1 MPRYHCGMP
10 SALPPDLQ
18 RLADAIDAADQ
29 AGAAIAA
36 RVTDEEFHWKPDG
49 GRRWSI
55 AECLDHLATIN
66 VFYSAAVRTA
76 VEKARQNGWTRRGPA
91 EAGFFGK
98 KFVASQEPPVKR
110 RLRAPQQVQPKPSRS
125 RDEIM
130 RAYHAAHDEVRRLI
144 ADCATI
150 DTNRATFSNPFLPI
164 IKVRVSTGLNVLP
177 AHDRRHLW
185 QAEQVEKELRMR
197 VSSNQ

>member
-1 MPRYHCGMP
+1 MA

-18 RLADAIDAADQ
+18 QIADAIDAADQ

-55 AECLDHLATIN
+55 AECLDHLAALN
-66 VFYSAAVRTA
+66 VLYGVAVRTA
-76 VEKARQNGWTRRGPA
+76 VDKARQMGWTRQGPA
-91 EAGFFGK
+91 EPGFFGT
-98 KFVASQEPPVKR
+98 KFVASQEPPVKA
-110 RLRAPQQVQPKPSRS
+110 RLRAPQKVQPRPSRS
-125 RDEIM
+125 RAEILG
-130 RAYHAAHDEVRRLI
+130 AYHAAHEEVRRLI
-144 ADCATI
+144 ADCAAI

-164 IKVRVSTGLNVLP
+164 LKVRVSTALNVLP

-185 QAEQVEKELRMR
+185 QAEQVEKELRQ
-197 VSSNQ
+197 VAL